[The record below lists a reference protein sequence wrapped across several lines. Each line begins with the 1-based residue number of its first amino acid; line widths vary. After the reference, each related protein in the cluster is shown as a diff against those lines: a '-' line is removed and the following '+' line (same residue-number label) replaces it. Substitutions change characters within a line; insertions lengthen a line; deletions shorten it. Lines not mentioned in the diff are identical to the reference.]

1 MKKIFFS
8 AAVFSFVLFSCNQN
22 ATGNS
27 KTSNDTIAKP
37 PVDSIAKTEIPD
49 RNDLLKQIATLE
61 KELYASQ
68 ELNADKAKKM
78 ISLYESY
85 YQNYHKYPEAP
96 DYLFKAGEL
105 AENIDQ
111 AYRAI
116 GFYTRCYE
124 EYPAYK
130 LSAECL
136 FRMANLYDY
145 KLNNYL
151 KAKALYEEVK
161 VQFPKSPLAKDADAA
176 IKLMGKTDKEMIKE
190 FEKKN
195 GVKK

>member
-1 MKKIFFS
+1 MKKIFIT
-8 AAVFSFVLFSCNQN
+8 AAVFSFVLFSCNQPAAN
-22 ATGNS
+22 GSA
-27 KTSNDTIAKP
+27 KANDTIVKP
-37 PVDSIAKTEIPD
+37 PVDSIAKTSIPA
-49 RNDLLKQIATLE
+49 REDLLKQIAALE

-78 ISLYESY
+78 IALYESY
-85 YQNYHKYPEAP
+85 YQNYHKYPETP

-105 AENIDQ
+105 TENINQ
-111 AYRAI
+111 PYRAI
-116 GFYTRCYE
+116 GFYTTCYE
-124 EYPAYK
+124 NYPAYK

-176 IKLMGKTDKEMIKE
+176 IKLMGKSDKEMIKE